1 MTNEIKLSIIDST
14 NNEAQRQIQN
24 GVAPKGDFVIR
35 ADFQTDGRG
44 QRGNTWHSP
53 NALNLM
59 FSYVYFPVKLD
70 VRHQFML
77 SQAVSTAIAEYLTRK
92 GVEGV
97 SVKWPNDIYVGMKKI
112 CGMLIENTVSGHY
125 IRYSIIG
132 IGININQT
140 QFPENLPNPTSLT
153 IHTGRQ
159 YNLDEEFSTIIEI
172 LRQKIYDISTA
183 NADALMQSYKS
194 VLLGLDKT
202 LIYRSG
208 GKVFKG
214 IIRDVD
220 HTGKITVEDAETHE
234 AQQYAF
240 NEVNLVI
247 PEQKKENI

>member
-1 MTNEIKLSIIDST
+1 MTNEIKYTIIDST
-14 NNEAQRQIQN
+14 NDEAQRQLQN
-24 GVAPKGDFVIR
+24 GIAPKEDFVIR

-53 NALNLM
+53 NAMNLM
-59 FSYVYFPVKLD
+59 FSYVYYPIKLEA
-70 VRHQFML
+70 RHQFML
-77 SQAVSTAIAEYLTRK
+77 SQATALSVADYFVQKGLKDVSI
-92 GVEGV
+92 
-97 SVKWPNDIYVGMKKI
+97 KWPNDIYVGMKKI

-125 IRYSIIG
+125 IKYSIIG
-132 IGININQT
+132 IGVNINQNT
-140 QFPENLPNPTSLT
+140 FPENLPNPTSLA
-153 IHTGRQ
+153 IQTGTDN

-172 LRQKIYDISTA
+172 LRQNIYNISTA
-183 NADALMQSYKS
+183 NADKLMKRYKDM
-194 VLLGLDKT
+194 LLGLDKT

-220 HTGKITVEDAETHE
+220 KHGFLTVENAETHE

-247 PEQKKENI
+247 PEQKK

>member
-1 MTNEIKLSIIDST
+1 MDNEIRYSIIDST

-53 NALNLM
+53 NATNLM
-59 FSYVYFPVKLD
+59 FSYVYFPVKLEA
-70 VRHQFML
+70 RHQFML
-77 SQAVSTAIAEYLTRK
+77 SQAAATAVVEYLKLK
-92 GVEGV
+92 GVEDV
-97 SVKWPNDIYVGMKKI
+97 SIKWPNDIYVGMKKI

-153 IHTGRQ
+153 LHTGVQ
-159 YNLDEEFSTIIEI
+159 YNLDEEFTTILEI

-183 NADALMQSYKS
+183 NAATLMQNYKS
-194 VLLGLDKT
+194 VMLGLNKT

-220 HTGKITVEDAETHE
+220 HYGMLTVEDDETHE

>member
-1 MTNEIKLSIIDST
+1 MTNEIRYSIIDST

-53 NALNLM
+53 NAMNLM
-59 FSYVYFPVKLD
+59 FSYVYFPAKLEA
-70 VRHQFML
+70 RHQFML
-77 SQAVSTAIAEYLTRK
+77 SQAAALSVAEYLTK
-92 GVEGV
+92 NGVKDV
-97 SVKWPNDIYVGMKKI
+97 SIKWPNDIYVGMKKI

-132 IGININQT
+132 IGVNINQI
-140 QFPENLPNPTSLT
+140 QFPENLPNPTSLALQ
-153 IHTGRQ
+153 TGKAD
-159 YNLDEEFSTIIEI
+159 YDLDYEFSTIIEI
-172 LRQKIYDISTA
+172 LRQNIYDILPAAFDS
-183 NADALMQSYKS
+183 LMQRYKNIM
-194 VLLGLDKT
+194 LGLDKT

-208 GKVFKG
+208 GKLFKG

-220 HTGKITVEDAETHE
+220 RHGMLTVEDAETHE
-234 AQQYAF
+234 SQQYAF

-247 PEQKKENI
+247 PEQTK